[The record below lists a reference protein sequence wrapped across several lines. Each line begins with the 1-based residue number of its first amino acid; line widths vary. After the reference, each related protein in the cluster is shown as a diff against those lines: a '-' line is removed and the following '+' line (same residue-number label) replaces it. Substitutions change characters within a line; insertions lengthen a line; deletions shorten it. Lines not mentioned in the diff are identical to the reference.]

1 MAPTLYVPMIFEI
14 SKHSMRCG
22 GFDKFNARTKNL
34 TSDTAAMYAYR
45 WGYMETLVKEMILRS
60 PDEERDFIC
69 KSLIG

>member
-1 MAPTLYVPMIFEI
+1 MTRSEKTIEI
-14 SKHSMRCG
+14 NNA
-22 GFDKFNARTKNL
+22 FDKFNARTKNL
-34 TSDTAAMYAYR
+34 TTDTAAMYAYR